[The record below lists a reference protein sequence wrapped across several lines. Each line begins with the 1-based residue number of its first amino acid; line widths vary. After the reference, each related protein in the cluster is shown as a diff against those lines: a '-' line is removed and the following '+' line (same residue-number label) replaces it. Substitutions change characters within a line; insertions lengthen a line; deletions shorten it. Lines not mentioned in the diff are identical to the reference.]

1 MRNTFSQNKITNLLI
16 VVLDNYFVQVED
28 ADDYNCVAE
37 NAGGVSEKNVTI
49 TFDQPVILGDSQV
62 RTKVVFIRLY
72 KVQGSTNML
81 KV

>member
-1 MRNTFSQNKITNLLI
+1 MLK
-16 VVLDNYFVQVED
+16 QVED

-62 RTKVVFIRLY
+62 WFIIIPFDQPVILGDSQVMIFFTDLLY
-72 KVQGSTNML
+72 YISSVRNL
-81 KV
+81 RNNI